1 MPANVLLQ
9 TTRFKQETT
18 TPRMLLRF
26 QKRILQPYGYYM
38 NLKEDTATNELLVL
52 PVESREKNLLEKQPV
67 TSNKKVQGGAV
78 NASL

>member
-1 MPANVLLQ
+1 
-9 TTRFKQETT
+9 
-18 TPRMLLRF
+18 
-26 QKRILQPYGYYM
+26 M

-52 PVESREKNLLEKQPV
+52 PVESRGKSLLEKQPV

>member
-1 MPANVLLQ
+1 MLLQ

-52 PVESREKNLLEKQPV
+52 PVESWGKSLLEKQPV